1 MSPRLCYG
9 HARAAYALT
18 AMTTKATN
26 AKLATP
32 APRSRLQPLRGLLPF
47 LQPYHLT
54 IGAALLALFAAA
66 AATLAMP
73 IAVRHMIDAGI
84 TESGAGSVNRHFLA
98 LFALAAL
105 TGMFASL
112 RFYLVSW
119 LGERVVADLRS
130 AVFRHVL
137 KLSPSFFEVTRTG
150 EILSRLTTDTTLI
163 QTVVGSSL
171 SIALRSSL
179 TLVGALVMLVVTS
192 PRLASMII
200 LLVPAVIIPIMLIG
214 RRVRKLSRT
223 SQDRIADTSALASEV
238 LNAIPLVQ
246 AFTLEALHGERYDR
260 AVELSFDAARRRIRQ
275 RAVLTAYAIITIFG
289 GLIGVLWMGAQYV
302 AAGHMSGGVLSQFLL
317 YAIFVGGSTA
327 GLSEIWG
334 ALQQAA
340 GATERLAEL
349 LASEPDESPPA
360 VPRLLPARV
369 SGTLKFDHVN
379 FNYPS
384 RPAQKALDDF
394 CLHIES
400 GETVALVGPSGAGKT
415 TVLQLALAFYRP
427 QSGCVLFEDVDI
439 ADVAAG
445 DVRKHIAIVPQ
456 ETVLFADSILENI
469 RYGRPGASDE
479 EVRAAA
485 MAAAADNFIMQ
496 LPDGYETFV
505 GERGVRLSGG
515 QQQRLAI
522 ARAVL
527 KAPAILLLDE
537 ATSALDAESETL
549 VQAALANLMHSCTTL
564 IIAHRLATVRKVDR
578 IIVMDAGRIIASG
591 SHDELVE
598 NNGLY
603 ARLAELQFRDG
614 AAAVRGADHESEYSS
629 SPA

>member
-1 MSPRLCYG
+1 MTPQQPPS
-9 HARAAYALT
+9 T
-18 AMTTKATN
+18 APA
-26 AKLATP
+26 
-32 APRSRLQPLRGLLPF
+32 APRRRSLRPLAGLLPF
-47 LQPYHLT
+47 LHPYRSV
-54 IGAALLALFAAA
+54 IAAALFALLSAA
-66 AATLAMP
+66 AATLGMP
-73 IAVRHMIDAGI
+73 IAVRYVIDAGI
-84 TESGAGSVNRHFLA
+84 SNSGAVDRYFLA

-105 TGMFASL
+105 TAVFASL

-137 KLSPSFFEVTRTG
+137 KLSPSFFEVTRSG

-179 TLVGALVMLVVTS
+179 TLVGAMIMLAVTS
-192 PRLASMII
+192 PRLAGMIM
-200 LLVPAVIIPIMLIG
+200 LLVPAVIGPIVLIG

-223 SQDRIADTSALASEV
+223 SQDRIADTSALAGEV

-246 AFTLEALHGERYDR
+246 AFTLENLHSERYDH
-260 AVELSFDAARRRIRQ
+260 AVERSFEAARRRIRQ
-275 RAVLTAYAIITIFG
+275 RALLTAYAIVTIFG
-289 GLIGVLWMGAQYV
+289 GLIAVLWMGAQDV
-302 AAGHMSGGVLSQFLL
+302 AAGHMSGGQLGQFLL

-349 LASEPDESPPA
+349 LATRPDDAPPLH
-360 VPRLLPARV
+360 PQQLPARATGAL
-369 SGTLKFDHVN
+369 SFRNVN

-384 RPAQKALDDF
+384 RPTHKALDDF
-394 CLHIES
+394 DLEVAA

-427 QSGCVLFEDVDI
+427 QHGQVLFDGVDI
-439 ADVAAG
+439 AEVMPSE
-445 DVRKHIAIVPQ
+445 VRQRIAIVPQ
-456 ETVLFADSILENI
+456 ETVLFADTIRENI
-469 RYGRPGASDE
+469 RYGRPQADDDA
-479 EVRAAA
+479 VIAAA
-485 MAAAADNFIMQ
+485 VAAAADTFIQQ
-496 LPDGYETFV
+496 LPDGYDTFV
-505 GERGVRLSGG
+505 GERGIRLSGG

-549 VQAALANLMHSCTTL
+549 VQAALTDLMRERTTL
-564 IIAHRLATVRKVDR
+564 IIAHRLATVRSADR
-578 IIVMDAGRIIASG
+578 IIVMDGGRIVASG
-591 SHDELVE
+591 THHDLLADA
-598 NNGLY
+598 GLY
-603 ARLAELQFRDG
+603 ARLSALQFSDG
-614 AAAVRGADHESEYSS
+614 PTANIIRVPVDES
-629 SPA
+629 A